1 MTKQVNSNKKEL
13 FHKFK
18 LHLYNTFV
26 QSFYYIVAQQ
36 INRILYRLFSG
47 NKICS
52 RCATES
58 QKLVTMHMA
67 RYLKSPLTFII
78 KNTIKN
84 RNTHA
89 FRLIYGST
97 TSILRFDIILVSP
110 QASKAKSVY
119 ELPHK
124 ASQNGKLTG

>member
-1 MTKQVNSNKKEL
+1 MTKQVNTNKKEL
-13 FHKFK
+13 FYKFK
-18 LHLYNTFV
+18 LHLYNTFA
-26 QSFYYIVAQQ
+26 QSFYYIIAQQ
-36 INRILYRLFSG
+36 INRILHRLFSR
-47 NKICS
+47 NEICS

-67 RYLKSPLTFII
+67 RYLKNSLAFII
-78 KNTIKN
+78 KDTIKN

-89 FRLIYGST
+89 FRLTYGST
-97 TSILRFDIILVSP
+97 TSILRFDIILVRS
-110 QASKAKSVY
+110 QGSKAKSVY